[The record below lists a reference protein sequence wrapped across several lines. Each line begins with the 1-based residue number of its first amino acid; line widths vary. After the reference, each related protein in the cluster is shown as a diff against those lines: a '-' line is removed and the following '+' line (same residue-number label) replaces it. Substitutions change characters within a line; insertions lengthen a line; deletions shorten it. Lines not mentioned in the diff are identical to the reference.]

1 MKIFNNLKLKVKI
14 LSGFLIMAIIVS
26 VIGVIG
32 MINLNT
38 VDKNDTKL
46 YEKMTVPMDNLY
58 NMVEAY
64 QRIRG
69 NLRDMILSSTPAQL
83 TDYETRIKARKDI
96 YDKNFVEF
104 KKTLLTDS
112 GKSACANLDTS
123 MANYQVLVNQ
133 IIALAKENKDEQ
145 ALTLLWGDAE
155 KAKVIVE
162 DSMAKLTTM
171 KVNLAKTTSDDN
183 ATTAD
188 NARNLM
194 LGLIVGGILL
204 AVAIGLL
211 ISKSITK
218 PVNQLVDYADRISL
232 GDVDIE
238 IDNETTDEIGILMSA
253 FKKMIGNIKEQV
265 QAVEKIA
272 SGDLNVTLE
281 VKSEKDVLGKNLIS
295 MAATVKELLSETSG
309 LIEATQKGKLDT
321 RGNAAKFD
329 GSWSELIGGVNELI
343 DAFVGP
349 INVTA
354 EYVDRISKGDI
365 PPKITDNYNGD
376 FNEIK
381 NNLNSCID
389 VMNGLLVETN
399 GLIKA
404 TQEGKLDTRGNAD
417 QFNGGWGE
425 LIAGVNKLIDAFV
438 GPINVTAE
446 YVDRISKGDIPPV
459 ITDTYNGDFNEI
471 KNNLNSCIDVM
482 NGLLTETNK
491 LIKAT
496 QEGKLDTRGNAD
508 QFNGGWSELIVGV
521 NELIDAFVGPINVTA
536 EYVDRIS
543 KGDIPPVITDTYNGD
558 FNEIKNNLNSCID
571 VMKGLLT
578 ETNKLIK
585 ATQEG
590 KLDTRG
596 NASLF
601 NGDWGELI
609 VGVNEM
615 IDAFVRPINVTSDYV
630 DKIGKGNI
638 PAKITDTYNGDF
650 NVIKNN
656 LNACIEN
663 INALVA
669 DANMLSQAAVE
680 GKLST
685 RADASKHSGD
695 YQLIIAGV
703 NSTLDSVIGPL
714 NVTAEYVDK
723 IGKGDIPAKITDSYN
738 GDFNEIKNNLNSCID
753 SINLLVS
760 DASSLVA
767 SAVEGKL
774 STRADASKHSG
785 DFKKI
790 VEGVNKT
797 LDAVIEPVKEASAV
811 LQEMANGNLK
821 VRVKGDYRGDH
832 ADIKNALNETLEAL
846 GSYVNEISEVLGEMS
861 NSNLEVTINNEYK
874 GDFSQIK
881 DALNFIIQSF
891 NEVFT
896 EINNAADQVSSG
908 SNQVSDG
915 SQALSQGTTEQ
926 ASAIEELTSSITEV
940 AAQTK
945 QNAVNATQ
953 ANDLALNAKDGATQ
967 GNAHMKEMLKSMDE
981 INESSSNIS
990 KIIKVIDDIAFQTN
1004 ILALN
1009 AAVEAARAGQHGKG
1023 FAVVAEE
1030 VRNLAARSASAA
1042 KETTDLI
1049 EGSIKKVEV
1058 GTRIANNTATALDQ
1072 IVEGVSKAA
1081 TLVGEIAAA
1090 SNEQAT
1096 SISQINKGI
1105 EQVSDVVQTNSATAE
1120 QSAAASEELSSQASM
1135 LKEMVGKFKL
1145 KRGGASAYRII

>member
-46 YEKMTVPMDNLY
+46 YENMTVPMDNLY

-69 NLRDMILSSTPAQL
+69 NLRDMILSSTPAQF
-83 TDYETRIKARKDI
+83 TDYESRINARKDI
-96 YDKNFVEF
+96 YDKNFAEF

-112 GKSACANLDTS
+112 GKTASANLDTS
-123 MANYQVLVNQ
+123 MTNYQVLVNQ

-155 KAKVIVE
+155 KAKVTVE
-162 DSMAKLTTM
+162 DNMAKLTTM
-171 KVNLAKTTSDDN
+171 KVELGKTTSDDN
-183 ATTAD
+183 TTTAT

-194 LGLIVGGILL
+194 IGLIIGGVIL
-204 AVAIGLL
+204 AVAIGVV
-211 ISKSITK
+211 IAKSITK
-218 PVNQLVDYADRISL
+218 PVNQLVDYAGRIAI

-238 IDNETTDEIGILMSA
+238 IANETTDEIGILMTA

-265 QAVEKIA
+265 NAVEKIA
-272 SGDLNVTLE
+272 HGDLEVTLE

-295 MAATVKELLSETSG
+295 MADTVKALLSETSS

-381 NNLNSCID
+381 NNINSCID

-399 GLIKA
+399 SLIKA

-446 YVDRISKGDIPPV
+446 YVDRISKGDIPP
-459 ITDTYNGDFNEI
+459 E
-471 KNNLNSCIDVM
+471 
-482 NGLLTETNK
+482 
-491 LIKAT
+491 
-496 QEGKLDTRGNAD
+496 
-508 QFNGGWSELIVGV
+508 
-521 NELIDAFVGPINVTA
+521 
-536 EYVDRIS
+536 
-543 KGDIPPVITDTYNGD
+543 ITDTYNGD

-601 NGDWGELI
+601 NGDWGGLI

-638 PAKITDTYNGDF
+638 PAKITDTYSGDF
-650 NVIKNN
+650 NTIKNN
-656 LNACIEN
+656 LNACIDN
-663 INALVA
+663 INALIA
-669 DANMLSQAAVE
+669 DANMLSQAAIE
-680 GKLST
+680 GKLSA

-714 NVTAEYVDK
+714 NVTAEYVDR
-723 IGKGDIPAKITDSYN
+723 ISKGDIPEKITDSYN
-738 GDFNEIKNNLNSCID
+738 GDFNEIKNNLNNCIA
-753 SINLLVS
+753 SIDLLVS
-760 DASSLVA
+760 DASSLVVA
-767 SAVEGKL
+767 AVEGKL

-821 VRVKGDYRGDH
+821 VRVKGDYKGDH
-832 ADIKNALNETLEAL
+832 ADIKNALNDTLNSLA
-846 GSYVNEISEVLGEMS
+846 SYVNEISEVLGEMS

-881 DALNFIIQSF
+881 DALNYIIQSF

-1049 EGSIKKVEV
+1049 EGSIKKVEA

-1145 KRGGASAYRII
+1145 KRGGASSYRVM